1 MSDQNDLTKIRLEVH
16 EHRLR
21 INTVEKILEKQ
32 ADALF
37 KVGKALDK
45 LEKRFTI
52 FILAIVMS
60 GVFGDSIE
68 SLVLKILGI

>member
-21 INTVEKILEKQ
+21 ISAVEKLLDKQ
-32 ADALF
+32 AEALLEA
-37 KVGKALDK
+37 GKALNK

-52 FILAIVMS
+52 SIVAIVMS
-60 GVFGDSIE
+60 GIFGDSIE
-68 SLVLKILGI
+68 SLVLKLIGI